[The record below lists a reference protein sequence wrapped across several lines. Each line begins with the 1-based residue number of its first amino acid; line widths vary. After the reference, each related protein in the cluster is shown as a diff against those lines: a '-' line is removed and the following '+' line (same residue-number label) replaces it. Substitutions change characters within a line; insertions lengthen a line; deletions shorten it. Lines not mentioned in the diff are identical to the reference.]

1 MFGLFS
7 SLGSYYYISVP
18 LQILA
23 IIHAIKTGRRQWIY
37 LLIFI
42 PLIGVVVYFFM
53 EVLPDL
59 RRGGLSANFQK
70 YFFPNQRINEWTR
83 KVRVSDN
90 ITNKLGLSNAYAE
103 RGQYEKAIELA
114 SGCLKGLYADDPGI
128 FLQLARQHFHNRQ
141 YKESILYFDKLNKV
155 NSNRFNMVEDDLL
168 YVRALEGSGQEDLA
182 DQGYRRVI
190 RAHHSIEARYYYGL
204 FLKKQQR
211 REEARFQFQSAR
223 EELKSMPR
231 YLRRRYGV
239 WSRRSLKELL
249 ALKK

>member
-83 KVRVSDN
+83 KVWVSDN

-128 FLQLARQHFHNRQ
+128 FLQLARQLFTTG
-141 YKESILYFDKLNKV
+141 SIKKV
-155 NSNRFNMVEDDLL
+155 SCILTSSIRSTATASIWWKMTCYMCGRWKDPDRKILQTKGIVE
-168 YVRALEGSGQEDLA
+168 
-182 DQGYRRVI
+182 
-190 RAHHSIEARYYYGL
+190 
-204 FLKKQQR
+204 
-211 REEARFQFQSAR
+211 
-223 EELKSMPR
+223 
-231 YLRRRYGV
+231 
-239 WSRRSLKELL
+239 
-249 ALKK
+249 